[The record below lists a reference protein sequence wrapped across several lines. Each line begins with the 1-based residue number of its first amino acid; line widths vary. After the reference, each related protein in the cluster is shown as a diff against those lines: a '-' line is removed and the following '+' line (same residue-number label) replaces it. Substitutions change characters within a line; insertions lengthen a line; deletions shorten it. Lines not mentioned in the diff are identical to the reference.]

1 MACGS
6 PKSSGVLAWQ
16 APTEQHSPAR
26 NGPKVKMAMGRRG
39 LKRLRLFLILLALGT
54 ISADLL
60 CQELQPRHW
69 AHLPSGINFIGAGT
83 NWTYGDILF
92 DPALKIEN
100 TEQDAGAVAVSYVR
114 TFDWFGKQTRID
126 VALPYASGSWQGLL
140 NGEPASLRR
149 RGFGDAQL
157 RFSLNFLG
165 SPALKSREFA
175 KFQAK
180 NPINT
185 TMGCAIAVILPTGE
199 YRSDQLINL
208 GGNRWIVRPELGVL
222 HQRHKWQ
229 FEVTGSV
236 FMYGDNDEFW
246 QGAVRKQD
254 PLWFIQG
261 HAIYTF
267 RPGLWASLSGGYAM
281 GSRSEVN
288 GVSLADDSRLRY
300 WKLTVGMPIN
310 ARQGLNFAFASGST
324 NTPNDADLG
333 RFSLAWSLMF
343 GK

>member
-1 MACGS
+1 MD
-6 PKSSGVLAWQ
+6 
-16 APTEQHSPAR
+16 R
-26 NGPKVKMAMGRRG
+26 MG
-39 LKRLRLFLILLALGT
+39 LKRLRRFIILIALGG
-54 ISADLL
+54 ISADIL

-92 DPALKIEN
+92 DPALRIEN
-100 TEQDAGAVAVSYVR
+100 TDEDLSAVAVSYIR
-114 TFDWFGKQTRID
+114 TFDWFGKQSRID

-140 NGEPASLRR
+140 NGEPVSVRR

-165 SPALKSREFA
+165 SPALNSGEFA
-175 KFQAK
+175 KFQAE
-180 NPINT
+180 NPVNT
-185 TMGCAIAVILPTGE
+185 TMGGAIAVILPTGE

-208 GGNRWIVRPELGVL
+208 GSNRWIVRPELGVL

-236 FMYGDNDEFW
+236 FLYGDNDEFW
-246 QGAVRKQD
+246 QGTVRKQD

-288 GVSLADDSRLRY
+288 GVSLPDDSRLRY
-300 WKLTVGMPIN
+300 WKITVGVPIN
-310 ARQGLNFAFASGST
+310 ARQGLSFSFATGST
-324 NTPNDADLG
+324 NTPLDANLS
-333 RFSLAWSLMF
+333 RFAMAWSLMF